1 MKKLPTVYLIFVG
14 LITLFLLIV
23 HTFSLFNVVVDT
35 FSVML
40 LILLIFIPLIPS
52 FKKIKWGEF
61 EAEIS
66 SEEINKI
73 DKAIKKIKP
82 LPKNEVKGYTEE
94 EVQELKNYL
103 FSLVEI
109 DPVLALAKLR
119 MELENLIRTVYNA
132 ITKLEGKKVKT
143 FNVSLMISELE
154 KNTDI
159 DKDLLHNTKEVM
171 MICNKTIHGG
181 NIKLED
187 AAHVVALGMK
197 IISYFYGYYSGYSSV
212 LEKYSSELKE
222 YGLLKE

>member
-1 MKKLPTVYLIFVG
+1 MKKLRTVYLIFIG

-35 FSVML
+35 FSVL
-40 LILLIFIPLIPS
+40 LLGILIIIPLIPS

-66 SEEINKI
+66 TEEINKI

-82 LPKNEVKGYTEE
+82 LPKIEVKGYTKE
-94 EVQELKNYL
+94 EVQELSNYL

-109 DPVLALAKLR
+109 DPILALAKLR
-119 MELENLIRTVYNA
+119 MELENVIRTVYKS
-132 ITKLEGKKVKT
+132 IIKKEGEKVKT

-154 KNTDI
+154 KNTNI
-159 DKDLLHNTKEVM
+159 DKNLLHNTKEVM

-181 NIKLED
+181 SIKIED
-187 AAHVVALGMK
+187 ATHVVTLGMK
-197 IISYFYGYYSGYSSV
+197 IISYFYGVYSGYSSA
-212 LEKYSSELKE
+212 LKE